1 MDKAFIIDTRTNV
14 FTVKEAEVIE
24 IVDMVLKCRVDGEVF
39 KVRRG
44 NYFET
49 KKRAEEKLE
58 EIKKQQLKNLII
70 KKNTHTQTNKVMTMI
85 NGMQLGIKLL
95 QITN

>member
-49 KKRAEEKLE
+49 KKKGRRKIRGNNLYWEVQ
-58 EIKKQQLKNLII
+58 KQKERQKYKHMEMCILWQNII
-70 KKNTHTQTNKVMTMI
+70 
-85 NGMQLGIKLL
+85 
-95 QITN
+95 